1 MAIQQI
7 KNNNNEGAEMLPH
20 KSNKMKEYK
29 ELYEKFQNKTIT
41 KKEQERLFILAFG
54 GAFMNDKN
62 PNKKWKA

>member
-1 MAIQQI
+1 
-7 KNNNNEGAEMLPH
+7 MLPQ
-20 KSNKMKEYK
+20 KIKTMKEYK

-54 GAFMNDKN
+54 ETFMNDKN